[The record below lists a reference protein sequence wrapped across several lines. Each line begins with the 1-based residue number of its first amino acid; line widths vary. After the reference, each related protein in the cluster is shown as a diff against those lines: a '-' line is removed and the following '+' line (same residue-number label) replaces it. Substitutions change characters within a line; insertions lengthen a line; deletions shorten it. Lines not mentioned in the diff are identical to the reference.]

1 MYHLYRD
8 PKFIVLL
15 REPVEKYGHLFIF
28 YRGHLLWVT
37 VMLLL
42 MMMMMM
48 TGQKSC
54 REVGPLL
61 VSFPGQLLWLAAM
74 TTTTMMMMVAVV
86 VVMVV
91 MVTAQ
96 RARGEL

>member
-1 MYHLYRD
+1 
-8 PKFIVLL
+8 
-15 REPVEKYGHLFIF
+15 
-28 YRGHLLWVT
+28 
-37 VMLLL
+37 MLLL

-86 VVMVV
+86 VVMVMTV

-96 RARGEL
+96 RACGEL